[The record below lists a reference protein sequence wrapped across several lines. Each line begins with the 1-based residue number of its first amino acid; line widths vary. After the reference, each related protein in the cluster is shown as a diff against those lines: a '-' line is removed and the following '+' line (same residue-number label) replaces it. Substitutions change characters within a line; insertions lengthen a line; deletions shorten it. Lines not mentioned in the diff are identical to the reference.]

1 MKPSQKHGEIIEIQY
16 YDENYSES
24 TSLQIQS
31 QHWGGKLQLYMEVVA
46 LNYFNNYNIVR
57 EFNPSSVFHS
67 CLS

>member
-31 QHWGGKLQLYMEVVA
+31 QNWGVDIPL
-46 LNYFNNYNIVR
+46 
-57 EFNPSSVFHS
+57 
-67 CLS
+67 